1 MKKIISNNKIKNIII
16 FPGIGIF
23 IGIFLPV
30 IVSAQEA
37 YDRVMERGR
46 EDCQKIADQIG
57 EKNPSVFVNGIGT
70 DDFFATCGWDHFGYW
85 RGYTSQMIEDVKIVT
100 NAVNFNRYSSAEAA
114 QKDLQNIIQSY
125 SADITNPAETALI
138 FTTKK
143 TSDGF
148 VSVNKTDWVALTGDP
163 AAENAFDTSA
173 IVGVIR
179 GSCLMRVSGDTM
191 HELEVTKNYHYF
203 DPKTYKFVN
212 RHPDFNHDREE
223 EILVLARTKA
233 LALLNVL
240 DCGSDETSAQPATT
254 PPTESVPEVEALT
267 EKAPT
272 DGDLPIKQSTDSPKK
287 GWGEAVVERL
297 TGGAD
302 LLLPGADPKLDS
314 SWKTVKVGDVIPSG
328 ATLFTSFGSEAT
340 LQFSNNMVVVVLA
353 LSEITTDKPE
363 DYVKSTGLL
372 KLGSGDVRFRT
383 TQGDFRTD
391 MRVDTPNSTAS
402 PTGTDFRVSYD
413 KETGRTIWEI
423 YDYSITVTSNS
434 TGETKT
440 ISSSY
445 GSPIRRIEVSKDGV
459 MTEQI
464 AIPKDEWQ
472 ARQGVDTQNQPQES
486 KGNGL
491 FWVFL
496 LILLGGGMF
505 ILHKKG
511 KLQPIFQKVS
521 GLVRKKDPI

>member
-1 MKKIISNNKIKNIII
+1 MKKIISNDKIKHIII
-16 FPGIGIF
+16 SSGIGIF

-30 IVSAQEA
+30 IVLAQEA
-37 YDRVMERGR
+37 YDQVMEQGR

-57 EKNPSVFVNGIGT
+57 EKNPSVVGSGIGT
-70 DDFFATCGWDHFGYW
+70 DDFFATCDWDHFGYW
-85 RGYTSQMIEDVKIVT
+85 RGYTSQMIEDVKITT
-100 NAVNFNRYSSAEAA
+100 NAIHFNRYNSAEAA
-114 QKDLQNIIQSY
+114 QKDLQSIIQSY

-148 VSVNKTDWVALTGDP
+148 VFVSKTDWVALTGDSK
-163 AAENAFDTSA
+163 AAKDTSDTSA
-173 IVGVIR
+173 IVGIIR
-179 GSCLMRVSGDTM
+179 GSCLMRVSSDTM
-191 HELEVTKNYHYF
+191 REPEVAKNYHYI
-203 DPKTYKFVN
+203 DPKTYKYVD
-212 RHPDFNHDREE
+212 RHPDFNHDREVELLLLARAKAE
-223 EILVLARTKA
+223 EILG
-233 LALLNVL
+233 VL
-240 DCGSDETSAQPATT
+240 DCGEGTPSTT
-254 PPTESVPEVEALT
+254 PPGEDLPEVEALV
-267 EKAPT
+267 EKTPT
-272 DGDLPIKQSTDSPKK
+272 NEDLPMPSKTEEDPEN
-287 GWGEAVVERL
+287 WGEAIVTRM

-302 LLLPGADPKLDS
+302 MQLADGSWQTVEVGTKIPFGAKLFS
-314 SWKTVKVGDVIPSG
+314 SYASEVTLEFPNHLVI
-328 ATLFTSFGSEAT
+328 
-340 LQFSNNMVVVVLA
+340 VVLA
-353 LSEITTDKPE
+353 LSELDIDNPT
-363 DYVKSTGLL
+363 DYVRKAPRL
-372 KLGSGDVRFRT
+372 KLGTGDVRFKVN
-383 TQGDFRTD
+383 QGDFRTD

-423 YDYSITVTSNS
+423 YDHSITVTSNS

-496 LILLGGGMF
+496 LILLGGGVF
-505 ILHKKG
+505 ILHKTG
-511 KLQPIFQKVS
+511 KLQPIFEKVLA
-521 GLVRKKDPI
+521 LVRRDNSRPL